1 MVQEITLFSGI
12 VVRVRPVPPLL
23 SRQVIA
29 NRADL
34 RRPRPPLVEV
44 KGVAGTEL
52 VAARAGEPEY
62 ELWVQRLDEIEVET
76 RRIQDN
82 FMWNWGVVDW
92 REPGSE
98 KFVKDPPKSWQVPE
112 LLTQFGLVPS
122 KTDALT
128 RRLLYI
134 QSELIVTNDD
144 FTLVGAVMF
153 VESALVKEEEVEVAS
168 DSFPSET
175 EGEPTT

>member
-1 MVQEITLFSGI
+1 MVQEITLSSGI
-12 VVRVRPVPPLL
+12 VVRIRPVPPLL

-29 NRADL
+29 NRPDL

-62 ELWVQRLDEIEVET
+62 ELWVQRLEEIEIES
-76 RRIQDN
+76 RHIQDN
-82 FMWNWGVVDW
+82 FIWNWGVIGW
-92 REPGSE
+92 REPGAREFAQS
-98 KFVKDPPKSWQVPE
+98 PPKSWRVPE
-112 LLTQFGLVPS
+112 LLVQFGVVPA
-122 KTDALT
+122 KADALT

-144 FTLVGAVMF
+144 FTLVSRVMF
-153 VESALVKEEEVEVAS
+153 AESALLTDEEVELVA
-168 DSFPSET
+168 DSFPGET
-175 EGEPTT
+175 EGEPIT

>member
-1 MVQEITLFSGI
+1 
-12 VVRVRPVPPLL
+12 LL
-23 SRQVIA
+23 SRQVTA

-62 ELWVQRLDEIEVET
+62 ELWVQRLDEIETET
-76 RRIQDN
+76 RHIQDN
-82 FMWNWGVVDW
+82 FIWNWGVVSW
-92 REPGSE
+92 REPGSKE
-98 KFVKDPPKSWQVPE
+98 FTEDPPKSWRVPE
-112 LLTQFGLVPS
+112 LLVRFGVVPA
-122 KTDALT
+122 KADALT

-144 FTLVGAVMF
+144 FTLVGGVMF
-153 VESALVKEEEVEVAS
+153 AESALLTEEEIEPVA
-168 DSFPSET
+168 DSFPGET
-175 EGEPTT
+175 EREPIT

>member
-1 MVQEITLFSGI
+1 MVQEITFSSGI

-23 SRQVIA
+23 SRQVTA

-62 ELWVQRLDEIEVET
+62 ELWVQRLDEIETES

-82 FMWNWGVVDW
+82 FIWNWGVISW
-92 REPGSE
+92 CEPGSE
-98 KFVKDPPKSWQVPE
+98 AFVEDPPKSWRVPE
-112 LLTQFGLVPS
+112 LLIRFGVVPA
-122 KTDALT
+122 KADALT

-153 VESALVKEEEVEVAS
+153 AESALLTEEEIEPVA
-168 DSFPSET
+168 DSFPGET
-175 EGEPTT
+175 EGEPIT

>member
-1 MVQEITLFSGI
+1 MVQEITLSSGI

-29 NRADL
+29 NRTDL
-34 RRPRPPLVEV
+34 RRPRPPLVEI

-62 ELWVQRLDEIEVET
+62 ELWVQRLDEIETES

-82 FMWNWGVVDW
+82 FIWNWGVTAW
-92 REPGSE
+92 REPGSK
-98 KFVKDPPKSWQVPE
+98 KFTKDVPKSWQVPD
-112 LLTQFGLVPS
+112 LLVQFGLVPS

-153 VESALVKEEEVEVAS
+153 VESALLTEQEVEAVS
-168 DSFPSET
+168 DSFPGEK
-175 EGEPTT
+175 EGLPIT

>member
-1 MVQEITLFSGI
+1 

-29 NRADL
+29 NRPDL

-62 ELWVQRLDEIEVET
+62 ELWVQRLEDIETES

-82 FMWNWGVVDW
+82 FIWNWGVTSW

-98 KFVKDPPKSWQVPE
+98 AFTEDPPKSWRVPE
-112 LLTQFGLVPS
+112 LLIRFGVVPA
-122 KTDALT
+122 KADALT

-144 FTLVGAVMF
+144 FTLVSGVMF
-153 VESALVKEEEVEVAS
+153 AESTLLTDEEVELVA
-168 DSFPSET
+168 DSFPGET

>member
-1 MVQEITLFSGI
+1 MVQEITLSSGI

-29 NRADL
+29 NRPDL

-52 VAARAGEPEY
+52 VAAREGEPEY
-62 ELWVQRLDEIEVET
+62 ESWVQRLAEIEAES

-82 FMWNWGVVDW
+82 FIWNWGVIAW
-92 REPGSE
+92 REPGSK
-98 KFVKDPPKSWQVPE
+98 KFAQSPPKSWQVPE
-112 LLTQFGLVPS
+112 LLVQFGLVPS
-122 KTDALT
+122 ETDALT
-128 RRLLYI
+128 KRLLYI

-144 FTLVGAVMF
+144 FTLVGKVMF
-153 VESALVKEEEVEVAS
+153 AETALLTEKEIEPAS
-168 DSFPSET
+168 DSFPGDK
-175 EGEPTT
+175 EGTPIT

>member
-1 MVQEITLFSGI
+1 MVQEITLSSGI

-52 VAARAGEPEY
+52 VAARKGEPEY
-62 ELWVQRLDEIEVET
+62 ENWVQQLAEVEAES

-82 FMWNWGVVDW
+82 FIWNWGVIAW
-92 REPGSE
+92 RVPGGRFT
-98 KFVKDPPKSWQVPE
+98 KNPPKSWQIPE
-112 LLTQFGLVPS
+112 LLVQFGLVPNDA
-122 KTDALT
+122 DALT

-144 FTLVGAVMF
+144 FALVGEIMF
-153 VESALVKEEEVEVAS
+153 AGTELLTEEEIEPVS
-168 DSFPSET
+168 DSFQ
-175 EGEPTT
+175 GEPEGTTTT